1 MSTIHACW
9 LRQSGNLP
17 ALLNEMLKA
26 SDYWQPDAHSHWF
39 STESPIGL
47 AKAQLFNT
55 ARSLSDGVH
64 HDADAGLTIAS
75 NARIDNRRAL
85 LQALGIAADDPRIAT
100 DGQLLLQCYR
110 QWGKDCAA
118 HLRGDFVFVI
128 WDEAQQKLFCA
139 RDHFGVKVLFY
150 SQNERGV
157 MLSNEHNAFFTS
169 GWCDKS
175 KVDEQWLVENLWGLN
190 PRDFDSPN
198 PDIHVLPPAHT
209 LEIDWNGKIT
219 LSQYWYLQAKS
230 DWQHLDDEALIA
242 ELKHRFQRAVSARL
256 DSLYPLGAELS
267 EGLDS
272 NAIAGFAARI
282 AAPRIINTFSYQCAA
297 LTEEN
302 HSIWAETYRDIEGML
317 ALHPNLQPVWETSS
331 SEQFELSAIEH
342 RKAFYRNFG
351 GVTPPAGEFMRG
363 PMAQPRGIRVML
375 SGWGGDHCVTCPGDE
390 YAHELLQQGR
400 LLSAYRLLR
409 GKQRRGRCPKP
420 LFSLLALIVAQGAPA
435 LSYTIKIRRR
445 GLEAGMKQSAQQHFL
460 SPEWIKRY
468 RLGEQFEQFNRGYQR
483 FSVRAHE
490 LRELFEISVTN
501 RLTYSELISRQNR
514 LEYRFPMLDV
524 ELVEFAHSLPSR
536 LKIHQGIERY
546 PIRRILEGVTTPRI
560 QWRWKADVVHPNL
573 DRGLSQSRRD
583 ELAKQ
588 WTLGKSVIKYSSEE
602 AIKRYFKTTILPGYA
617 DFIADLNSITFEAV
631 DRS

>member
-1 MSTIHACW
+1 MSTIHTCW

-64 HDADAGLTIAS
+64 HDPDAGLTIAS

-100 DGQLLLQCYR
+100 DGKLLLQCYR

-118 HLRGDFVFVI
+118 RLRGDFVFVI

-150 SQNERGV
+150 SQTERGV

-169 GWCDKS
+169 GWCDQS

-190 PRDFDSPN
+190 PLNFDSPN

-209 LEIDWNGKIT
+209 LEIDQDGKTT
-219 LSQYWYLQAKS
+219 LSQYWYLHAKS
-230 DWQHLDDEALIA
+230 DWKHLDDEALIA
-242 ELKHRFQRAVSARL
+242 ELKDRFQRAVADRL

-302 HSIWAETYRDIEGML
+302 HSIWAETYRDIEAML

-331 SEQFELSAIEH
+331 SEENATSVSNQ
-342 RKAFYRNFG
+342 KQTFYKNFG

-363 PMAQPRGIRVML
+363 PLAQPRGIRVML

-390 YAHELLQQGR
+390 YAHELVRNGR
-400 LLSAYRLLR
+400 MVRAYRLLK

-420 LFSLLALIVAQGAPA
+420 LFSLLAITVAHCAPA
-435 LSYTIKIRRR
+435 LSYYVKTRRR
-445 GLEAGMKQSAQQHFL
+445 GLEAAMKRQATQHFMK
-460 SPEWIKRY
+460 PEWIERFQLDKR
-468 RLGEQFEQFNRGYQR
+468 FEKSNRQYQR
-483 FSVRAHE
+483 FSVRDHE
-490 LRELFEISVTN
+490 LRELFEIGLTN

-524 ELVEFAHSLPSR
+524 DLVEFAHSLPSR

-546 PIRRILEGVTTPRI
+546 PIRRIMEGVTTPRI
-560 QWRWKADVVHPNL
+560 QWRRKADVVQPNL
-573 DRGLSQSRRD
+573 DRSVNQSQREEILNRLKPGNSVRTYSNED
-583 ELAKQ
+583 AITQYLDAANMMQLNHLA
-588 WTLGKSVIKYSSEE
+588 
-602 AIKRYFKTTILPGYA
+602 
-617 DFIADLNSITFEAV
+617 FIACV
-631 DRS
+631 DSFYYRHQS